1 MKTAIELDG
10 YTTHARSISSDKFDD
25 HVERQNDLLFQGWF
39 LLRLSSGMII
49 EKSEVCRRQLMQAIG
64 HWHYIR
70 IGGMTEQ
77 EAELWDFRRKRIAR
91 VAMRQNGSIRPI
103 DAAKAFDIST
113 HTAS

>member
-1 MKTAIELDG
+1 
-10 YTTHARSISSDKFDD
+10 
-25 HVERQNDLLFQGWF
+25 
-39 LLRLSSGMII
+39 
-49 EKSEVCRRQLMQAIG
+49 MQAIG

-113 HTAS
+113 HTGSVWLRKLASEGFLVPVGGSRRVTAYQLRG